1 MQIYSQIQ
9 ININNNLKLIKNYKE
24 EQHMKSY
31 ILAGVGTVTGFDG
44 NALLFNAKTLT
55 ESSASLSVTAEAT
68 DVLTY

>member
-1 MQIYSQIQ
+1 
-9 ININNNLKLIKNYKE
+9 
-24 EQHMKSY
+24 MKSY